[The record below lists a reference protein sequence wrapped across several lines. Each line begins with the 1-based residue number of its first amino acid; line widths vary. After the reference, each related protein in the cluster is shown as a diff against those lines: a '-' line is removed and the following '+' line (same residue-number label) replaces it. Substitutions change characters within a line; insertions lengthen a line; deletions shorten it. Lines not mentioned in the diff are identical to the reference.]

1 MDLSEETL
9 QKTNTQ
15 LVERCLN
22 GDDDAWQELV
32 ERYANLVHSVPVR
45 YGLTAMEVDDVGQ
58 EIFLILAQS
67 LHQIEDPERL
77 PSWLVTT
84 ARRATWRVIQK
95 RDREQL
101 IDSIHTDEVDT
112 LSTDSSPL
120 ASGQILGASLP
131 TIEELLDGWSY
142 QEAIGQGL
150 KHLEERCRTLIHFLF
165 LDRDEPSYEEISSR
179 LRMPLGSIGPT
190 RNRCLHKLRLIL
202 ERLGFSGFFK

>member
-1 MDLSEETL
+1 MDLSEDTL
-9 QKTNTQ
+9 QNTTTQ
-15 LVERCLN
+15 IVERCLN

-45 YGLTAMEVDDVGQ
+45 YGLTAMEVDDIGQ

-84 ARRATWRVIQK
+84 ARRATWRMIQK
-95 RDREQL
+95 REREHLVESTQ
-101 IDSIHTDEVDT
+101 TDDVDMI
-112 LSTDSSPL
+112 STDSSL
-120 ASGQILGASLP
+120 MASGQVLGASLP
-131 TIEELLDGWSY
+131 TTEELLDGWIY
-142 QEAIGQGL
+142 QEAISHGL
-150 KHLEERCRTLIHFLF
+150 KHLEERCRMLLHFLF
-165 LDRDEPSYEEISSR
+165 LDREEPSYEEISAR

-202 ERLGFSGFFK
+202 ERLGFSGFFQ